1 LIIRAGNSIFLSL
14 SIISLNKSCSKD
26 RFVLNYIRS
35 DEKRRRL
42 TNNQHSKHSLFTL
55 MTAILLLLLSTLILA
70 DLPQISSSDKQT
82 QQITTVDPPALNRS
96 AAIAYDT
103 VYTSIPQIEVVGI
116 QDRFVRI
123 PGSADIIG
131 RAQIQA
137 IAPVSSNEVF
147 RRISGLH
154 VVEEEGVGLRANIGI
169 RGLDPDKSRTVLMLE
184 DGIPIALAPYG
195 EPEMYYTPSM
205 DRMVGVE
212 VIKGSGSIL
221 FGPQTFGGVINYLT
235 ANPPVVPTTT
245 AQVRGGEGGYFTG
258 RFGYGSTVG
267 NTGFQATYLHK
278 RGDNV
283 GLLEY
288 GLHDFNS
295 KIKLV
300 LAPNSVIGVKL
311 GFYNEQSNSTYIGL
325 TQTMYDT
332 GLFDFT
338 HVSPND
344 LLNIRRYSAS
354 VTHDYFFNNNARLKT
369 TAFGYTTT
377 RNWSRQDFDNT
388 FNPSRVYDRIVG
400 DPETPFGAIFFR
412 NTTGNRNRQFEVLGI
427 EPRFSLNSELGGFRN
442 ELDAGI
448 RYLYE
453 RAFEQR
459 IDGTP
464 ERPTSGLLRDDE
476 IRTGRAVSAFVQ
488 TRIFFTDDLTF
499 TPGLRVEYFNYERD
513 ILRNANQQLS
523 VANSSSITEF
533 IPGAGLNYRL
543 DANSAAYIGVHRG
556 FGPPRTKDAI
566 TTAGVAEDLQA
577 ERSWNFETGVRGG
590 LNAYLSGEITAF
602 FLIFSNQIIP
612 VSESSGGVGTGLSG
626 LINGGETE
634 HLGLES
640 VIEADLGGL
649 LNLPFGLV
657 LRNASTY
664 TSAVFSSDRYVNIGG
679 GQTENVKGNTL
690 PYAPELLV
698 NSRLDLNMPFGL
710 YVGID
715 GTYISRQ
722 FGDIRN
728 TLAGSGNGR
737 QGQIPAYYVLN
748 ATVSYPLAL
757 IPGSS
762 VSLAVKNLLDE
773 RYIVSRRPQGI
784 RAGLPRFVTA
794 GIDLNF

>member
-1 LIIRAGNSIFLSL
+1 
-14 SIISLNKSCSKD
+14 
-26 RFVLNYIRS
+26 
-35 DEKRRRL
+35 
-42 TNNQHSKHSLFTL
+42 
-55 MTAILLLLLSTLILA
+55 MTAIFFTLLITFTTVEAPIELNSAT
-70 DLPQISSSDKQT
+70 QISYLQAL
-82 QQITTVDPPALNRS
+82 DPPVQTGRQAM
-96 AAIAYDT
+96 AYDT
-103 VYTSIPQIEVVGI
+103 VYTSMPQIEVVGI

-184 DGIPIALAPYG
+184 DGVPIALAPYG

-235 ANPPVVPTTT
+235 ANPPAVPTTT
-245 AQVRGGEGGYFTG
+245 AHVRGGEGGYFTG
-258 RFGYGSTVG
+258 RFGYGTTVG

-278 RGDNV
+278 SGDNV
-283 GLLEY
+283 GLLQY

-300 LAPNSVIGVKL
+300 LAPNSIVGVKL

-325 TQTMYDT
+325 TQTMFDT
-332 GLFDFT
+332 GLYDFT
-338 HVSPND
+338 HLSPND
-344 LLNIRRYSAS
+344 NLDIRRYSAS
-354 VTHDYFFNNNARLKT
+354 VTHDYFFSENARLKT

-388 FNPSRVYDRIVG
+388 PTSSRAYDRIVG
-400 DPETPFGAIFFR
+400 DPNTAFGAIFFR
-412 NTTGNRNRQFEVLGI
+412 NTTGNRNRQFEVMGI
-427 EPRFSLNSELGGFRN
+427 EPRFSLNTDMGGYRN
-442 ELDAGI
+442 ELDAGV
-448 RYLYE
+448 RFLYE

-459 IDGTP
+459 VDGTP

-476 IRTGRAVSAFVQ
+476 IRTGRALSAYVQ
-488 TRIFFTDDLTF
+488 NRIFLTADLTF
-499 TPGLRVEYFNYERD
+499 TPGLRVEYFHYERD
-513 ILRNANQQLS
+513 ILRNANQERS
-523 VANSSSITEF
+523 IVNSSSITEL

-543 DANSAAYIGVHRG
+543 DANSAAYIGIHRG

-566 TTAGVAEDLQA
+566 TSAGIAEDLEA
-577 ERSWNFETGVRGG
+577 ERSWNFEAGVRGG
-590 LNAYLSGEITAF
+590 LHAYLSGELTVF
-602 FLIFSNQIIP
+602 YLVFSNQVIP

-634 HLGLES
+634 HLGLET
-640 VIEADLGGL
+640 VLEADLGGF
-649 LNLPFGLV
+649 LNLPFGV
-657 LRNASTY
+657 VFRNAATI
-664 TSAVFSSDRYVNIGG
+664 TKAEFSSDRFVNIGG
-679 GQTENVKGNTL
+679 GQSENVKGNTL
-690 PYAPELLV
+690 PYAPELLI
-698 NSRLDLNMPFGL
+698 NSRLDLTMPFGL
-710 YVGID
+710 YMGID

-728 TLAGSGNGR
+728 TLTGSNDGR
-737 QGQIPAYYVLN
+737 QGPIPAYYVLN
-748 ATVSYPLAL
+748 ATISYPLAL
-757 IPGSS
+757 LPGSS
-762 VSLAVKNLLDE
+762 VSIAVKNLFDE

-784 RAGLPRFVTA
+784 RVGLPRFVTA

>member
-1 LIIRAGNSIFLSL
+1 MIA
-14 SIISLNKSCSKD
+14 
-26 RFVLNYIRS
+26 
-35 DEKRRRL
+35 
-42 TNNQHSKHSLFTL
+42 
-55 MTAILLLLLSTLILA
+55 LILA
-70 DLPQISSSDKQT
+70 FSIAISPVEST
-82 QQITTVDPPALNRS
+82 QKANIAINLDRVS
-96 AAIAYDT
+96 AENSPSQSRTDAVAYDT
-103 VYTSIPQIEVVGI
+103 VYTSMPQIEVVGI

-123 PGSADIIG
+123 PGSADVIS
-131 RAQIQA
+131 RAQINA

-235 ANPPVVPTTT
+235 ANPPAVPTTT

-258 RFGYGSTVG
+258 RFGYGTTVG

-278 RGDNV
+278 RGENV
-283 GLLEY
+283 GLLQY

-300 LAPNSVIGVKL
+300 LAPNSIIGVKF

-325 TQTMYDT
+325 TQTMFDT
-332 GLFDFT
+332 GLYDFT
-338 HVSPND
+338 HLSPND
-344 LLNIRRYSAS
+344 NLDIRRYSAS
-354 VTHDYFFNNNARLKT
+354 VTHDFFFNDNARLKT

-388 FNPSRVYDRIVG
+388 FSSSRTYDRIVG
-400 DPETPFGAIFFR
+400 DPNTPFGAIFFR

-427 EPRFSLNSELGGFRN
+427 EPRFSLNSEIGGLRT
-442 ELDAGI
+442 EMDAGV
-448 RYLYE
+448 RYLFE

-459 IDGTP
+459 VDGTP

-476 IRTGRAVSAFVQ
+476 IRTGRAVSAFIQSRVFL
-488 TRIFFTDDLTF
+488 TTDLTF
-499 TPGLRVEYFNYERD
+499 TPGLRVEYFHYERD
-513 ILRNANQQLS
+513 ILRNSNQQRNS
-523 VANSSSITEF
+523 INSSSITEF

-543 DANSAAYIGVHRG
+543 DANSAAYIGIHRG

-566 TTAGVAEDLQA
+566 TTAGVAEDLDA
-577 ERSWNFETGVRGG
+577 ERSWNLEAGVRGG
-590 LNAYLSGEITAF
+590 LTTYLSGEITAF
-602 FLIFSNQIIP
+602 YLIFSNQIIP

-634 HLGLES
+634 HLGLET
-640 VIEADLGGL
+640 VIQADLGGM
-649 LNLPFGLV
+649 LNLGFGV
-657 LRNASTY
+657 VFRNTATI
-664 TSAVFSSDRYVNIGG
+664 TRAEFSSDRFVNIGG

-728 TLAGSGNGR
+728 TLIGSDNGR
-737 QGQIPAYYVLN
+737 QGPIPAYYVLN
-748 ATVSYPLAL
+748 ATVSYPLGI

-762 VSLAVKNLLDE
+762 ISLAVKNLFDE
-773 RYIVSRRPQGI
+773 RYMVSRRPQGI
-784 RAGLPRFVTA
+784 RVGLPRFVTA